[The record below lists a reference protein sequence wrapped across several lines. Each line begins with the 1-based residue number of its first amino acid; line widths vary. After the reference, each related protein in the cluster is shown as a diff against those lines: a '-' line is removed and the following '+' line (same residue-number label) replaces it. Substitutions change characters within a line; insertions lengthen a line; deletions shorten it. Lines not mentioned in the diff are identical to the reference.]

1 MKSYPHIEIFILAFK
16 ANKNLINLKS
26 FLMMKSS
33 KIPKNKNKIAKDG
46 KIWLQEI
53 KHNLNEEEKKIIKK

>member
-1 MKSYPHIEIFILAFK
+1 
-16 ANKNLINLKS
+16 
-26 FLMMKSS
+26 MMKSS

-53 KHNLNEEEKKIIKK
+53 KHNLNEEEKKIIKQ